1 MLTFVIKGDRSWIL
15 NVHGRPVTQCSVI
28 SHFPQLVTP
37 ENVNDQ
43 LQCLDRLKVCA
54 AHPDE
59 RFLQM
64 AKEKKSFK
72 EGQVSASIDDV
83 ADVTLNGDT
92 YCCTLRTASCQ
103 MLVPTGKCA
112 NCVSY
117 RATLRTMHTRWQKIT
132 ASSPSKY
139 TSTSSRTNFR
149 YLTTPQKK
157 KRMTSLRARV
167 TSAER
172 KVNYL
177 MKKIKDSTDAQGVT
191 VDDCLHQD
199 LSQIIEEHTPSII
212 EQFPEGSFKRLFWEQ
227 QREAL
232 RGNSRQMRWHPTMIK
247 WCLNIKL
254 RSSAAYEAIRDSGF
268 ISLPSS
274 RTLRDYTHHMK
285 SGTGFLPEVTEQLF
299 KEVKMDTLKLHEKH
313 VAVCFDKVRIKDNL
327 VYDKHGLQLIGYI
340 DIGDINNEL
349 LKFERSCSDDSS
361 ETSGSPLPVAKHM
374 LVFMVRGLFIDLK
387 FPYAQ
392 FATHS
397 LTADMLFPLAWE
409 AVQRLEAADFKV
421 VAFVCDGA
429 SQNRKFFRM
438 HSNSKETVYKTNNPY
453 AGEPRP
459 IYFFS
464 DAPHLI
470 KTVRNCWANS
480 FAHSNSRAMW
490 VSSTHYV

>member
-1 MLTFVIKGDRSWIL
+1 MQVPSIADIRSRLILPSSKWTDQSKSPLTEIKLCKLGDRTRPSGVDGVVVLTFVIKGDRSWTL
-15 NVHGRPVTQCSVI
+15 NVHGRPVTQCSAI
-28 SHFPQLVTP
+28 THFSQLVTP

-43 LQCLDRLKVCA
+43 LQCLDRLRVCP

-72 EGQVSASIDDV
+72 EGQVSASIDNF

-117 RATLRTMHTRWQKIT
+117 RATLRTMHTRWQKNT

-139 TSTSSRTNFR
+139 TSTSSHTNFR
-149 YLTTPQKK
+149 YLTTPQKR

-172 KVNYL
+172 KVNNL
-177 MKKIKDSTDAQGVT
+177 MEKIKDSTDVQGVT
-191 VDDCLHQD
+191 VDDYLHRD
-199 LSQIIEEHTPSII
+199 LSQIMEEHTPSII
-212 EQFPEGSFKRLFWEQ
+212 EQFPQGSFKRLFWEQ

-232 RGNSRQMRWHPTMIK
+232 RSNSRQMRWHPTMIK

-254 RSSAAYEAIRDSGF
+254 RSSTAYEAIRDSGF

-285 SGTGFLPEVTEQLF
+285 IGTGFLPEVTEQLL
-299 KEVKMDTLKLHEKH
+299 KEAKMDSLKLHEKH
-313 VAVCFDKVRIKDNL
+313 VALCFDEVRIKDNL
-327 VYDKHGLQLIGYI
+327 VYDKHGLQIVGYV

-349 LKFERSCSDDSS
+349 LKFERSCNDDNS

-374 LVFMVRGLFIDLK
+374 LVFMV
-387 FPYAQ
+387 
-392 FATHS
+392 S
-397 LTADMLFPLAWE
+397 
-409 AVQRLEAADFKV
+409 
-421 VAFVCDGA
+421 
-429 SQNRKFFRM
+429 
-438 HSNSKETVYKTNNPY
+438 
-453 AGEPRP
+453 
-459 IYFFS
+459 
-464 DAPHLI
+464 
-470 KTVRNCWANS
+470 
-480 FAHSNSRAMW
+480 
-490 VSSTHYV
+490 